1 MPNLQELNRLQRQ
14 TEKIQQRQ
22 ELLQKETQLRLERAS
37 NAIDKSNSI
46 ASGSKPTRKTVTTN
60 AGALDNQTIIA
71 DMSVGDIEISLPNAS
86 TYGVTVK
93 RLGSGN
99 TLTVNPG
106 SGKTINGSS
115 TITIGGDGTAL
126 EFTYDGSNWH
136 IT

>member
-1 MPNLQELNRLQRQ
+1 M
-14 TEKIQQRQ
+14 
-22 ELLQKETQLRLERAS
+22 
-37 NAIDKSNSI
+37 
-46 ASGSKPTRKTVTTN
+46 TTN

-115 TITIGGDGTAL
+115 TITIGGDGTSL
-126 EFTYDGSNWH
+126 EFTFDGLNWH